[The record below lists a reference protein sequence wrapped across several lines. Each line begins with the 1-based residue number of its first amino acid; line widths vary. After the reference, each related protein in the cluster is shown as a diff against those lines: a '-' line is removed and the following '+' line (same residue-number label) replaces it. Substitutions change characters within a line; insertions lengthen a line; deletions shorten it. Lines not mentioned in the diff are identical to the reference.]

1 MFPLFETIKIQN
13 LRIQNPEF
21 HLERIRNSRSTL
33 WNNTKTNDF
42 ENLFNE
48 LELKELKELIPEQ
61 IYKLKVIYNS
71 QSNQFTRTPYYKRN
85 ITSLKPVVADGLE
98 YPLKYTD
105 RRNIEHLLSDSLK
118 DKEDKENSDIII
130 IKNGFVTDSSYANLV
145 FAKNN
150 ELFTPKE
157 CLLKGTKRAKYLKEG
172 QILEKSIR
180 AEEIQLYDSVFLIN
194 SMLDIGEIQYF
205 LT

>member
-71 QSNQFTRTPYYKRN
+71 QSNQFTITPYYKRN
-85 ITSLKPVVADGLE
+85 ITSLKQVVADGLE

-180 AEEIQLYDSVFLIN
+180 AEEIQLNDSVFLIN